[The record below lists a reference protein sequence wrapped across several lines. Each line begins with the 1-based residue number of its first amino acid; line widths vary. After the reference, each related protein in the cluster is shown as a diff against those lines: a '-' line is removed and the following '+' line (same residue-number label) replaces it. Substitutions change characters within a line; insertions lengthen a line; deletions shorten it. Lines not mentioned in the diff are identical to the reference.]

1 MNLYGKEQKKKTTNV
16 VCVRVFWGIGQIKES
31 FAKVCSLNS
40 LEEEQHMD
48 TTEPASPDCFAKPS
62 SIGHADDLLL
72 HLKNS
77 DQFLSSDI
85 TPGLTTR
92 WRQSIT

>member
-1 MNLYGKEQKKKTTNV
+1 
-16 VCVRVFWGIGQIKES
+16 
-31 FAKVCSLNS
+31 
-40 LEEEQHMD
+40 MD
-48 TTEPASPDCFAKPS
+48 SAEPASPDCFAKPS

-77 DQFLSSDI
+77 DQFLSSEI

-92 WRQSIT
+92 WTQSIT